1 MKIIFHEGRMKQKV
15 KRFIPTVADKEW
27 LTDMYHQLEDGS
39 QLITDVATY
48 QMSNRTFVLKKI
60 NDLAYQADF
69 DALTIEKEIDKMRA
83 TADAIEVRFFDARPE
98 KSN

>member
-1 MKIIFHEGRMKQKV
+1 MKKMIEVGMMKQKV
-15 KRFIPTVADKEW
+15 KRFIPTVEDKEW
-27 LTDMYHQLEDGS
+27 LSKMYYQLDDGS

-48 QMSNRTFVLKKI
+48 QMTNQTFVLKKI
-60 NDLAYQADF
+60 NKMAYDSDF
-69 DALTIEKEIDKMRA
+69 DPLTIEQEIDKMRA

>member
-1 MKIIFHEGRMKQKV
+1 
-15 KRFIPTVADKEW
+15 
-27 LTDMYHQLEDGS
+27 
-39 QLITDVATY
+39 
-48 QMSNRTFVLKKI
+48 VLKKI
-60 NDLAYQADF
+60 NDLAYEADF